1 MMHPQTRPIAVLT
14 DDRRKAMNDLVVR
27 HGKDVTLFC
36 TNRWEVKCQ
45 GDIWYKIFTD
55 ERALGGY
62 QLKSWEE
69 LIYHSNNKESRRN
82 MAAMRAVV
90 PYRVRN

>member
-1 MMHPQTRPIAVLT
+1 
-14 DDRRKAMNDLVVR
+14 
-27 HGKDVTLFC
+27 
-36 TNRWEVKCQ
+36 
-45 GDIWYKIFTD
+45 
-55 ERALGGY
+55 LGGY